1 MPGISRIVNPKKK
14 NFDKAMDDAGKEAKS
29 LIERIL
35 GDVSKTSA
43 TKQIVLGA
51 SSGWVTGFLAM
62 RVGKTAALALG
73 GGIILLQIA
82 NEKGYIKVNWDKVN
96 RNLDKVADKVEEK
109 ITGESSTWADRADR
123 FVDRKLNQ
131 AEDVL
136 KKGQKKAKKWY
147 YGENGITEMQIFIL
161 SFTAGVA
168 IGVGCS

>member
-1 MPGISRIVNPKKK
+1 MGEVEKKAAEDAR
-14 NFDKAMDDAGKEAKS
+14 NFVSK
-29 LIERIL
+29 IL
-35 GDVSKTSA
+35 GDISKSSA

-109 ITGESSTWADRADR
+109 ISGEGPSWMDKAERY
-123 FVDRKLNQ
+123 VDRKADQ
-131 AEDVL
+131 AVSKV
-136 KKGQKKAKKWY
+136 KKGQQKAKKWY
-147 YGENGITEMQIFIL
+147 SSFTGDECKLKEVHIFIV
-161 SFTAGVA
+161 SFAAGVA
-168 IGVGCS
+168 IGIGSA